1 MRRCGVHAGGCGGP
15 LSPPGSETGNPTSWQ
30 EGDADLT
37 EKLKSTS
44 HNDRARSTRE
54 NGKRGGLSGF
64 WELHV
69 HKPRSPGRLSPH
81 PAGAGTA
88 GLQPRSYGWVPR
100 PNRSPSG
107 LGGLVR
113 RSPLSAATPTP
124 PRRPRLYPPS
134 PCTSHASQTRPGDRK
149 EHGTQ
154 GGTGRGAENSRTEDG
169 TERGPRTPAPGGPA
183 IAPGGGS
190 RLTRLGETTRL
201 RVQRPPTP
209 APPGFCPPP
218 SPDGRACTEKP
229 PFQPGHAR
237 EPKVVFFALF
247 C

>member
-1 MRRCGVHAGGCGGP
+1 MAASLASGNCTCTNRGP
-15 LSPPGSETGNPTSWQ
+15 RAVSVPTPRWGRDRWPAAPVTRLGPTS
-30 EGDADLT
+30 
-37 EKLKSTS
+37 
-44 HNDRARSTRE
+44 
-54 NGKRGGLSGF
+54 
-64 WELHV
+64 
-69 HKPRSPGRLSPH
+69 KPEPER
-81 PAGAGTA
+81 
-88 GLQPRSYGWVPR
+88 PR
-100 PNRSPSG
+100 
-107 LGGLVR
+107 GLVR
-113 RSPLSAATPTP
+113 RSPLSAAPPTP

-134 PCTSHASQTRPGDRK
+134 PCMSHASQTRPGDRK

-201 RVQRPPTP
+201 RVRRPPTP

>member
-113 RSPLSAATPTP
+113 RSPLSTATPTP

-169 TERGPRTPAPGGPA
+169 TERGSHGSGRRRGCGCSARRLRPHPGSAHLHRQTAEPAPRSRHFNQVT
-183 IAPGGGS
+183 PGN
-190 RLTRLGETTRL
+190 RRWFFL
-201 RVQRPPTP
+201 
-209 APPGFCPPP
+209 
-218 SPDGRACTEKP
+218 
-229 PFQPGHAR
+229 PFFV
-237 EPKVVFFALF
+237 K
-247 C
+247 